1 MIYTNVCKHSPP
13 GLQRCGR
20 VCGTNSCSRD
30 HNSKPLVRHSAQGQN
45 HYEYNTVK
53 YSESAMTEA
62 DKLWGVRSG
71 AKAVSFAS
79 ATPTAQVE
87 ALTL

>member
-1 MIYTNVCKHSPP
+1 
-13 GLQRCGR
+13 
-20 VCGTNSCSRD
+20 
-30 HNSKPLVRHSAQGQN
+30 
-45 HYEYNTVK
+45 
-53 YSESAMTEA
+53 MTEA